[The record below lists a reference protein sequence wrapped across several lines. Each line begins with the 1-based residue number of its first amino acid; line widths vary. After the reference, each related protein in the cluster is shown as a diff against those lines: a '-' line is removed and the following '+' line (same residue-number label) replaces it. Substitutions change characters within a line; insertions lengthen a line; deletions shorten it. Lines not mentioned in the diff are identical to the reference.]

1 MDVGCLMPGLAHV
14 AICRRRPDQVD
25 DYVEAGLGTRD
36 WLERN
41 PPFEIVCDLCGAQF
55 IRYAWRR
62 PESVSFD
69 HLDSRGEAPAA

>member
-1 MDVGCLMPGLAHV
+1 MDVDCLMPGLAHV

-25 DYVEAGLGTRD
+25 DYVQAGLATRE

-41 PPFEIVCDLCGAQF
+41 LPFEIVCDLCGAQF

-62 PESVSFD
+62 PESAR
-69 HLDSRGEAPAA
+69 LDRPDRRGEASAA